1 MLLRALLIIH
11 PTAKIVTSEKNTMK
25 KGIHPDYHTVT
36 VHCAGCNNE
45 FQTRSTV
52 EGTMLRVEICYNCHP
67 FFTGKQ
73 KFVDTAGR
81 VERFQKKFAKSIADR
96 KEKATSAS

>member
-1 MLLRALLIIH
+1 
-11 PTAKIVTSEKNTMK
+11 MK
-25 KGIHPDYHTVT
+25 PGIHPDYHTVT

-45 FQTRSTV
+45 FQTRSTA
-52 EGTMLRVEICYNCHP
+52 EGNMLRVEICYNCHP

-96 KEKATSAS
+96 KEKSTSAA

>member
-1 MLLRALLIIH
+1 
-11 PTAKIVTSEKNTMK
+11 MK
-25 KGIHPDYHTVT
+25 TGIHPDYHTVT

-52 EGTMLRVEICYNCHP
+52 HGNMLRVEICYNCHP

-81 VERFQKKFAKSIADR
+81 VERFQKKFAKSIAER
-96 KEKATSAS
+96 KEKTTSAA